1 MYHPRIGSF
10 KERVADVVCRRSVGE
25 GGVGV
30 SMSEVYMT
38 AKFNQNFTTDSVV
51 VRCAQCLRQGNVAC
65 RANDTQVRYVR

>member
-25 GGVGV
+25 GVGV

-51 VRCAQCLRQGNVAC
+51 VRCAQCLRQGNVAG

>member
-10 KERVADVVCRRSVGE
+10 KERVADVLCRRSVGE
-25 GGVGV
+25 EGVGL

-38 AKFNQNFTTDSVV
+38 AKLNQNFTTNLVV
-51 VRCAQCLRQGNVAC
+51 VHCAQCPRQGDVAG

>member
-10 KERVADVVCRRSVGE
+10 KERVADVLCRRSVGE
-25 GGVGV
+25 EGVGL

-38 AKFNQNFTTDSVV
+38 AKLNQNFTTNSVDV
-51 VRCAQCLRQGNVAC
+51 DCAQCPRQGDVAG